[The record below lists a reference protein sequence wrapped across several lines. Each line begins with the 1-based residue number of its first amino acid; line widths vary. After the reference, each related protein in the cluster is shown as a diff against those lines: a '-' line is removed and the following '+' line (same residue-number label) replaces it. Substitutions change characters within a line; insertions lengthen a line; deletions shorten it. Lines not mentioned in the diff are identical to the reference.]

1 MAQTGQLPRGIVVP
15 PLGFSLGLLC
25 PGAHGENCPQLPCS
39 VQPGILL
46 GFEQG
51 RLGAWG
57 NLRRSPLL
65 SAAAQGSWDGGPK
78 QHSLPKGVQPT
89 ERALGSAGEG
99 YQRAP
104 GNHQAWGAK
113 GGGFG
118 LPQPSWAN
126 SQPNWVGDP
135 QGPILSLASAGRGPQ
150 GGLPERLW
158 VCCGCPIAA
167 LSPPVLDP
175 PSPSRCSVV
184 QLAERLP
191 CSSHRVSHG
200 QCSHLGC
207 CFDPQDRVTPCYYGK
222 TVTARCTPDGSFS
235 LAVSRDAAVPPLSL
249 DSLHLLSRRGGACG
263 PLSRNE
269 AFVVFNFP
277 LSACGTIFKVSGEA
291 AAQQQPCEGG
301 QGEAGWWRPPSL
313 SRGLTASPGGQGD
326 WVSVLLAAPPPLAAV
341 AQQGPLALD
350 MRVAG
355 DESYSS
361 FYGPLDFPVVKLLR
375 EPVPLEVR
383 LLGRRD
389 PALHLLLHKCWAAP
403 SADPLRAPQWPLL
416 QDRCPYQG
424 DSYQAQLVPLQW
436 DSGLPFPS
444 HHQRFVVRTFS
455 LVDTDARQMLS
466 GLIYFHCSASA
477 CLPSTQEPCGTR
489 CEASLQGRRELVLC
503 CRGSLSGG
511 WGLWG
516 SHCGS
521 RTHTHTPSSPLQA
534 REMPGEELRWRQG
547 RCY

>member
-1 MAQTGQLPRGIVVP
+1 MEKTAPNFRVPFNQGSFWALNKEGWGPGGTSAGAPFSVQLPREVGMEAPSSTASPKVCSP
-15 PLGFSLGLLC
+15 QSGLW
-25 PGAHGENCPQLPCS
+25 A
-39 VQPGILL
+39 LL
-46 GFEQG
+46 GKATKG
-51 RLGAWG
+51 PPATI
-57 NLRRSPLL
+57 RR
-65 SAAAQGSWDGGPK
+65 GV
-78 QHSLPKGVQPT
+78 PKGG
-89 ERALGSAGEG
+89 ALGSHSP
-99 YQRAP
+99 P
-104 GNHQAWGAK
+104 GPTA
-113 GGGFG
+113 
-118 LPQPSWAN
+118 
-126 SQPNWVGDP
+126 SQT
-135 QGPILSLASAGRGPQ
+135 GPCGPRSKSFLMLLQ
-150 GGLPERLW
+150 DKR
-158 VCCGCPIAA
+158 GCPGGSSRAVVG
-167 LSPPVLDP
+167 LLWMPHRCPLPPM
-175 PSPSRCSVV
+175 V

-277 LSACGTIFKVSGEA
+277 LSACGTIFKAGGHRIYENELSAERETLRASSGSISQASALGVSRRA
-291 AAQQQPCEGG
+291 CLLLLPP
-301 QGEAGWWRPPSL
+301 PPS
-313 SRGLTASPGGQGD
+313 G
-326 WVSVLLAAPPPLAAV
+326 AAPA
-341 AQQGPLALD
+341 QGPPSSA
-350 MRVAG
+350 